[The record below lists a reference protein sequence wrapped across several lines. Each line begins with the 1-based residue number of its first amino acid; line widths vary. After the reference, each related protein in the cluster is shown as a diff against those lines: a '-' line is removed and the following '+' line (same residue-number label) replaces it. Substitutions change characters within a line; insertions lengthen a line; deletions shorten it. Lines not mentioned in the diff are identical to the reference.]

1 MLVQTNYINNVNE
14 DSKEKAMNTVTSFKE
29 YIEQNKDKIDA
40 LSIIYNQSYAKR
52 HLTYEMIKNLT
63 EELKRPP
70 LMLTASKLWRA
81 YEQLDTSKV
90 KKANPDKLLTNIIQ
104 VVRYTLGQNEILNG
118 FDEKV
123 NENYERFIKEKEYSR
138 EQIHLLALIKDK
150 IINNSSVEIEDLKEN
165 DQELLL
171 NMYDKFGAD
180 YRDVIEELNIKLV
193 A

>member
-1 MLVQTNYINNVNE
+1 M
-14 DSKEKAMNTVTSFKE
+14 
-29 YIEQNKDKIDA
+29 
-40 LSIIYNQSYAKR
+40 IIRGS
-52 HLTYEMIKNLT
+52 
-63 EELKRPP
+63 
-70 LMLTASKLWRA
+70 
-81 YEQLDTSKV
+81 
-90 KKANPDKLLTNIIQ
+90 
-104 VVRYTLGQNEILNG
+104 LNS

-180 YRDVIEELNIKLV
+180 YKNVIEELNIKLV